1 MLIAA
6 LLVLSELRYVA
17 AHPMTMETKMKTLM
31 LIPAFVAFTLPA
43 YAANPTHKFSPP
55 TVSKQQE
62 EAYNQTYT
70 TDKAQEKQLKSGART
85 HG

>member
-1 MLIAA
+1 MLIAV
-6 LLVLSELRYVA
+6 LLVLLEHRHVA
-17 AHPMTMETKMKTLM
+17 AHPMAMETKMKTLM

-43 YAANPTHKFSPP
+43 YAASPTHKFSPP

>member
-1 MLIAA
+1 
-6 LLVLSELRYVA
+6 
-17 AHPMTMETKMKTLM
+17 MKALM

-55 TVSKQQE
+55 TISKQQE
-62 EAYNQTYT
+62 QAYNQTYSS
-70 TDKAQEKQLKSGART
+70 DMAREKQLKTGGKI